1 MTIYSLLSSSA
12 IIIDTGYCTKDAER
26 GNQHGAGTNSSLQAL
41 HQLDLHLF
49 PRKTRMDSRNMCAG
63 RGTRQSFLLSEC
75 LRSAVP
81 PKFVIGKML
90 EYISKFWQSCA
101 EMVPFQTMLV
111 CCPGISIT
119 LSMGECRSE
128 GFVFP
133 CRREKVDWWWRVW
146 WDETIGRE
154 VQGLGCVSFRVG

>member
-1 MTIYSLLSSSA
+1 
-12 IIIDTGYCTKDAER
+12 
-26 GNQHGAGTNSSLQAL
+26 
-41 HQLDLHLF
+41 
-49 PRKTRMDSRNMCAG
+49 MDSRNMCAG

-133 CRREKVDWWWRVW
+133 CRREKVDWW
-146 WDETIGRE
+146 
-154 VQGLGCVSFRVG
+154 